1 MLVNGCRTRA
11 SSLDIAR
18 RVCQPRQLRERAD
31 AVSQYVASLIVDDK
45 DAAHTLAAALQD
57 LIEPAP
63 DALTL
68 FEHGPPIGDPA
79 APAGVAD
86 VKAIVRW
93 KIDAYYDHAPD
104 AAALRQELATVTGM
118 EVPAFSVDPVPDN
131 NWVAMSQAALPP
143 VNAGRFVI
151 HGSHDNDRVP
161 RGPNSIMIDAGEAFG
176 TAHHATTSG
185 CLAAID
191 RVTRT
196 RRYTNVLDLGCGSG
210 VLAIAVARVLP
221 KALILA
227 SDLDEPSVAVA
238 AENMRLNGVANRI
251 HVFAAAGLDH
261 PYIRQAGRFDLLI
274 ANILANPLIMLS
286 KSIAQAVEPGGTVL
300 LSGLLIPQ
308 APQVIAAYRA
318 SGFQL
323 VRHDRVYGWSTLE
336 LKRL

>member
-1 MLVNGCRTRA
+1 
-11 SSLDIAR
+11 
-18 RVCQPRQLRERAD
+18 
-31 AVSQYVASLIVDDK
+31 VSQYVASLIVDDK
-45 DAAHTLAAALQD
+45 DEAHTLAAALQD

-68 FEHGPPIGDPA
+68 FEHGPPIGDLA

-104 AAALRQELATVTGM
+104 AAALRKELAEITALD
-118 EVPAFSVDPVPDN
+118 VPVISVDPVPDN

-143 VNAGRFVI
+143 VTAGRFVI

-161 RGPNSIMIDAGEAFG
+161 QGPNSIMIDAGEAFG

-251 HVFAAAGLDH
+251 HVFAAVGLEH
-261 PYIRQAGRFDLLI
+261 PFIRQAGRFDLLI

-336 LKRL
+336 LKRLG

>member
-1 MLVNGCRTRA
+1 
-11 SSLDIAR
+11 
-18 RVCQPRQLRERAD
+18 
-31 AVSQYVASLIVDDK
+31 VSQYVASLIVDDK
-45 DAAHTLAAALQD
+45 DEAHTLAAALQD

-68 FEHGPPIGDPA
+68 FEHGPPIGDLA

-104 AAALRQELATVTGM
+104 AAALRKELAALD
-118 EVPAFSVDPVPDN
+118 VPVISVDPVPDN

-143 VNAGRFVI
+143 VTAGRFVI

-161 RGPNSIMIDAGEAFG
+161 QGPNSIMIDAGEAFG

-251 HVFAAAGLDH
+251 HVFAAVGLEH
-261 PYIRQAGRFDLLI
+261 PFIRQAGRFDLLI

-336 LKRL
+336 LKRLG